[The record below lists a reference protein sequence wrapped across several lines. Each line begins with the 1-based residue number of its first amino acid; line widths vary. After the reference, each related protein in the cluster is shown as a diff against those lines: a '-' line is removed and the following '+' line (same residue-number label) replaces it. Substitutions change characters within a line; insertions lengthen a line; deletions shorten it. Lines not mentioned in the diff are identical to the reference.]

1 VVSAA
6 GDRTGAASHGE
17 PQADGEAVR
26 AQRAEGERSHDS
38 WDFTR
43 ADFQERLHELYRE
56 LRDREPLAR
65 SPTGLWAVSRFADV
79 FALASDPATFS
90 SERTVISPPGLV
102 PTIQSLDP
110 PRHDRLRA
118 LVSLAFTPS
127 RVRAMEPRVRAIA
140 RELLEPLLDAKRADL
155 LAGYARHIPSRV
167 IGELIGIPA
176 ERIPDFLHWTEAMV
190 ELPSG
195 QTQSQAIQNPVAS
208 IYAEFARLLDE
219 RRRARRDDL
228 MSALIDAELEGRKLT
243 QEELLGFC
251 FVLVV
256 AGNDT
261 TTNLIANGAVLLAE
275 HPDQRRLLRDSAL
288 LDGAIEEM
296 LRYESPA
303 QALPRRLTRDATL
316 HGVTLRE
323 GEQVFL
329 LFGSANRDEREF
341 EHPDRFDVLRRSRRH
356 LAFGHGLHFCLG
368 KSLARLEAR
377 VAFEELLARA
387 PDYALDGPA
396 PWLPS
401 MWARAHARVPIVLR

>member
-1 VVSAA
+1 
-6 GDRTGAASHGE
+6 
-17 PQADGEAVR
+17 VR
-26 AQRAEGERSHDS
+26 SQRAEGERSHDS
-38 WDFTR
+38 WDWSEPS
-43 ADFQERLHELYRE
+43 FQDRLYDIYRT
-56 LRDREPLAR
+56 LRDEEPLAR
-65 SPTGLWAVSRFADV
+65 SPSGFWAVSRFSDV
-79 FALASDPATFS
+79 YAIASDAATWS

-118 LVSLAFTPS
+118 LVSLAFTPR
-127 RVRAMEPRVRAIA
+127 RVREMEPRVRAIA
-140 RELLEPLLDAKRADL
+140 RELMAPLLEAGGGDL
-155 LAGYARHIPSRV
+155 LAAYARHIPSRV
-167 IGELIGIPA
+167 IGEMIGIPA

-190 ELPSG
+190 ELPQG
-195 QTQSQAIQNPVAS
+195 RTQSEAIKDPAAS
-208 IYAEFARLLDE
+208 IYREFAVLLEE
-219 RRRARRDDL
+219 RRRTRREDL
-228 MSALIDAELEGRKLT
+228 MSALIDARLDGQALT

-275 HPDQRRLLRDSAL
+275 HPDQRRLLVEDPSL

-296 LRYESPA
+296 LRTESPA
-303 QALPRRLTRDATL
+303 QALPRRALRDVEL
-316 HGVTLRE
+316 HGEKIRA
-323 GEQVFL
+323 GEQLFL

-341 EHPDRFDVLRRSRRH
+341 DDPDRFDVRRRIKRH
-356 LAFGHGLHFCLG
+356 LAFGQGIHFCLG

-387 PDYALDGPA
+387 PSYELAGPA

-401 MWARAHARVPIVLR
+401 MWARAHARVPVTLR

>member
-6 GDRTGAASHGE
+6 ASETQARGWDWSRT
-17 PQADGEAVR
+17 
-26 AQRAEGERSHDS
+26 
-38 WDFTR
+38 
-43 ADFQERLHELYRE
+43 DFQERLHEIYRE
-56 LRDREPLAR
+56 LRDHEPLAK
-65 SPTGLWAVSRFADV
+65 SPSGFWAVSRFADV
-79 FALASDPATFS
+79 YAIASDPATYS

-127 RVRAMEPRVRAIA
+127 RVRAMEPRVREIA
-140 RELLEPLLDAKRADL
+140 RGLLAPLVEVGEGDL
-155 LAGYARHIPSRV
+155 LASYARHIPSQV

-190 ELPSG
+190 ELPQG
-195 QTQSQAIQNPVAS
+195 RTQSEAIQSPAAS

-228 MSALIDAELEGRKLT
+228 MSALIDARLDGQELT

-275 HPDQRRLLRDSAL
+275 HPEQRRLLAGDPSL
-288 LDGAIEEM
+288 LEGAIEEM
-296 LRYESPA
+296 LRFESPA
-303 QALPRRLTRDATL
+303 QALPRRLTRAVEL
-316 HGVTLRE
+316 HGERVPE
-323 GEQVFL
+323 GAQLFL

-341 EHPDRFDVLRRSRRH
+341 EHADRFDVRRRMRRH
-356 LAFGHGLHFCLG
+356 LAFGQGIHFCLG

-377 VAFEELLARA
+377 VAFEELLAAA
-387 PDYALDGPA
+387 PGYQLAGPA

-401 MWARAHARVPIVLR
+401 MWARAHASVPVALSAR